1 MLPAKMYLLRLITRS
16 MAVFVSHSEEETLSF
31 AQSYAKS
38 LAPGDV
44 VCLEGEM
51 GAGKTVFAKGVAR
64 GLGILDEVTSPTYAY
79 VNSYS
84 NKLFHFDCYR
94 VSDEAFAEALGF
106 SEYFDMGGICLV
118 EWSENIKG
126 LLPPNVKRVFI
137 TGSGNTREIQ
147 Y

>member
-1 MLPAKMYLLRLITRS
+1 
-16 MAVFVSHSEEETLSF
+16 MAVFLSHGEEETLSF
-31 AQSYAKS
+31 AQEYAKTLQS
-38 LAPGDV
+38 GDV

-79 VNSYS
+79 VNSYQ

-94 VSDEAFAEALGF
+94 VTSEAFAESLGF

-126 LLPPNVKRVFI
+126 LLPENVKRVSI
-137 TGSGNTREIQ
+137 TGSGNNREIH

>member
-1 MLPAKMYLLRLITRS
+1 
-16 MAVFVSHSEEETLSF
+16 MAVFISHGEEDTLAF
-31 AQSYAKS
+31 AEEYAKT
-38 LAPGDV
+38 LHPGDV

-64 GLGILDEVTSPTYAY
+64 GLGILEEVTSPTYAY
-79 VNSYS
+79 VNSYQ
-84 NKLFHFDCYR
+84 NKLCHFDCYR
-94 VSDEAFAEALGF
+94 VESEAFAESLGF

-126 LLPPNVKRVFI
+126 LLPQTVKRVCI
-137 TGSGNTREIQ
+137 TGSGAEREIR